1 MVIYNF
7 SEVEVC
13 GVVDEKQDISLLW
26 PNTPFMSILRC
37 GYARWEVVIYNFS
50 EVEVC
55 GVVDEKQ
62 DISLLWPNTPFMSI
76 LRCGYA

>member
-1 MVIYNF
+1 M
-7 SEVEVC
+7 EVC

-26 PNTPFMSILRC
+26 PNTPFMSILM
-37 GYARWEVVIYNFS
+37 GYAWWEVVIYNFS

-62 DISLLWPNTPFMSI
+62 DISLLWPNTRNSI
-76 LRCGYA
+76 TGIYG